1 MTESVEARW
10 LALLAR
16 GEPES
21 REVDAESPLRM
32 LIGVS
37 PAGRPYFALITSHN
51 PGVPELPSAI
61 EVTRRQRATDGQW
74 TLTLELQVSSLTDAF
89 ISLVAELAEKSAAA
103 RNELTALRMFFE
115 TLSDWRELLSARTER
130 LSEMELRGLV
140 AELWFGF
147 ESGAHDH
154 SLSET
159 TKAWVGPLG
168 GPQDFAFLA
177 PSPRYEVKS
186 LRSTRTELEISST
199 GQLDG
204 DDIRL
209 AAVTL
214 EEVGVS
220 GQGMTLPQ
228 LVRSIR
234 SRLDTGDDRPE
245 FSRRFSGLH
254 VDLDDTWYAEHSY
267 SVLRLQVFAV
277 RDGFPSLRRSQLPP
291 AITRATY
298 WLDVNHLAQFL
309 VMDITYTGRE
319 HR

>member
-1 MTESVEARW
+1 MIESVEERW

-37 PAGRPYFALITSHN
+37 PVGRPYFAVITSHN
-51 PGVPELPSAI
+51 PGVPDLPSAI
-61 EVTRRQRATDGQW
+61 EVTRRQRATDGHW
-74 TLTLELQVSSLTDAF
+74 TLTLELQVGSLTDAF
-89 ISLVAELAEKSAAA
+89 ISLVAELAKKSAAA
-103 RNELTALRMFFE
+103 ANELTALRLFFQ
-115 TLSDWRELLSARTER
+115 TLAEWRELLSARTER
-130 LSEMELRGLV
+130 LSEKELRGLV

-147 ESGAHDH
+147 ESGAHHH

-168 GPQDFAFLA
+168 GAQDFAFLA

-186 LRSTRTELEISST
+186 LRPTRTEVEISSAD
-199 GQLDG
+199 QLDG

-209 AAVTL
+209 VAVTL
-214 EEVGVS
+214 EEVGDS
-220 GQGMTLPQ
+220 GQGVTLPQ
-228 LVRSIR
+228 LVKSIR
-234 SRLDTGDDRPE
+234 SSLASGDDRPE
-245 FSRRFSGLH
+245 FTRRFSGLH
-254 VDLDDTWYAEHSY
+254 VDLDDAWYAEHSY

-277 RDGFPSLRRSQLPP
+277 RDGFPSLRGSQLPP
-291 AITRATY
+291 AITRTTY

-309 VMDITYTGRE
+309 VMDTSYTGTEQR
-319 HR
+319 